1 MQISVTFRGMDPS
14 DDLRDYVE
22 RKFSRF
28 KRFLQEPIDVKVVL
42 GQEKFRYEAEVV
54 LNAEGFSF
62 VAKHKGEDARE
73 VVDLVLDKVERQ
85 VRDRK
90 GKVRERPLRVKER
103 VVVERPEGL
112 EVIEGEGYPLKPMSL
127 EEALREVE
135 GSETGFVV
143 FIEESTDRINLLYRK
158 KSGGYGLLVLE
169 A

>member
-1 MQISVTFRGMDPS
+1 MQVSITFRGMDPR
-14 DDLRDYVE
+14 DDLREYVE
-22 RKFSRF
+22 RKFLRF

-42 GQEKFRYEAEVV
+42 GVEKFRYEAEVV
-54 LNAEGFSF
+54 LSAEGFNF
-62 VAKHKGEDARE
+62 VARHKGEDARE

-90 GKVRERPLRVKER
+90 EKVRERSLKVREQ

-135 GSETGFVV
+135 SSENGFVV
-143 FIEESTDRINLLYRK
+143 FIDESTDRINLLYRK
-158 KSGGYGLLVLE
+158 KAGGYGLLVLE

>member
-1 MQISVTFRGMDPS
+1 MQVSVTFRGMEPS

-22 RKFSRF
+22 RKFLRF

-54 LNAEGFSF
+54 LNAEGFNF
-62 VAKHKGEDARE
+62 VAKHKGEDPRE

-90 GKVRERPLRVKER
+90 EKVRERPFRVKER

-112 EVIEGEGYPLKPMSL
+112 EVLEGEGYPLKPMSL

-158 KSGGYGLLVLE
+158 KGGGYGLLVLE